1 VDGSTAIGVTIK
13 LADVDADATPDAPGD
28 RAKTEEKSAELGE
41 QLANLQERLY
51 AEARQSL
58 LVVFQA
64 MDTGGKD
71 GAVKHVFR
79 GVNPVG
85 VHVASFKAPTPIE
98 LAHDFLWRVHQK
110 TPAKGDIVIFNR
122 SHYESVLIERV
133 HELVPKKTWK
143 RRYAQI
149 NDFEEMLVAEGTTI
163 VKFFFHISRAEQRER
178 LLARLDNPD
187 KRWKFNPEDVAE
199 RKLWD
204 DYMDAYQDA
213 INKTSTKHAPWH
225 VVPANHKWYR
235 NYVVSKTLVD
245 TLRTMDPQYPTRD
258 LSGVD
263 PSDI

>member
-1 VDGSTAIGVTIK
+1 MTIK
-13 LADVDADATPDAPGD
+13 LADIDADATPHAPGD
-28 RAKTEEKSAELGE
+28 KQATAAVSEELNARLAE
-41 QLANLQERLY
+41 LQERLY
-51 AEARQSL
+51 AEAKQSL

-71 GAVKHVFR
+71 GAIKHVFH

-98 LAHDFLWRVHQK
+98 LAHDFLWRVHAK

-143 RRYAQI
+143 ARYKQI
-149 NDFEEMLVAEGTTI
+149 NAFEEMLAAEGTTI
-163 VKFFFHISRAEQRER
+163 VKFFFHISKDEQRER

-187 KRWKFNPEDVAE
+187 KTWKFNPEDIAE

-204 DYMDAYQDA
+204 DYMDAYEDA
-213 INKTSTKHAPWH
+213 VNKTSTKHAPWH

-235 NYVVSKTLVD
+235 NYFVSKTLVD
-245 TLRTMDPQYPTRD
+245 TLEQMDPKYPKKD
-258 LSGVD
+258 LSAVD
-263 PSDI
+263 RHAI